1 LSKYSFYGVK
11 SGLPT
16 YKNFIFMLFDYVLF
30 KLNEQQFYF
39 FYFFGACSCAM
50 VLPSYLFI
58 SGVEIRHKI
67 ESMPS
72 LNFISRFAVTDDIR
86 MKQNDRSLF
95 LVVFVFCFVL
105 FGLISRIV
113 FPSKIEGFLIL
124 IGSFCF
130 LYCYR
135 YFLCGERWSK
145 IKL

>member
-1 LSKYSFYGVK
+1 MGYQHIKILFLCSLIMYS
-11 SGLPT
+11 LNLMNN
-16 YKNFIFMLFDYVLF
+16 NFIFSI
-30 KLNEQQFYF
+30 
-39 FYFFGACSCAM
+39 FFGACSCAM
-50 VLPSYLFI
+50 VLPSSLFI

-67 ESMPS
+67 ESMPF

-124 IGSFCF
+124 IGSFLFSLLLSLF
-130 LYCYR
+130 LVR
-135 YFLCGERWSK
+135 REMVKDKTIVGGE
-145 IKL
+145 

>member
-1 LSKYSFYGVK
+1 MELKVGYQHIKILFLCSLIMYS
-11 SGLPT
+11 LNLMNN
-16 YKNFIFMLFDYVLF
+16 NFIFSI
-30 KLNEQQFYF
+30 
-39 FYFFGACSCAM
+39 FFGACSCAM

-67 ESMPS
+67 ESMPF

-124 IGSFCF
+124 IGSFLFSLLLSLF
-130 LYCYR
+130 LVR
-135 YFLCGERWSK
+135 REMVKDNTIVGGE
-145 IKL
+145 